1 MTARPGSAGI
11 VTSLRARYF
20 RNAWDSTVS
29 LICIAVIVTLAY
41 RFIGW
46 AIVDGVW
53 TARSASD
60 CASKSAGACWAVL
73 PARWRLIL
81 FGVYPFEMQW
91 RPALGSLVLLIAA
104 VLSCTPWFWRIDRIV
119 VLWVASFGAFVALM
133 RGGFFGLPLI
143 STENWGG
150 LALTLF
156 LFASLMVLGMPL
168 ATLLAIA
175 RQWGPRWLRVCV
187 GVFID
192 LVRSVPLIAIMFGAS
207 LVLPLILPGWLS
219 GDKLFRVILGF
230 AAFFGAYQAE
240 LLRGGFQAIDKGQIE
255 AARALGMRPWQFQL
269 TVLIPQAFRLTM
281 PQTVNQA
288 VAGFKD
294 TSYVAIVGFFDM
306 TASASAALGTGDWA
320 LAFVEVYIVVALLY
334 FVFAYSLSLYGASL
348 ERRMAAGQ
356 RR

>member
-1 MTARPGSAGI
+1 MAASAASAGLLAT
-11 VTSLRARYF
+11 VRARYF
-20 RNAWDSTVS
+20 RNAWDALVS
-29 LICIAVIVTLAY
+29 SVCIALLAY
-41 RFIGW
+41 LATRFFQW
-46 AIVDGVW
+46 AVLDGIW
-53 TARSASD
+53 NA
-60 CASKSAGACWAVL
+60 KSAAECTSRGTGACWAVL

-81 FGVYPFEMQW
+81 FGVYPYEQQW
-91 RPALGSLVLLIAA
+91 RPALGSLVLLAAA
-104 VLSCTPWFWRIDRIV
+104 VATCMPRFWGLLRIV
-119 VLWVASFGAFVALM
+119 VLWTVSFLTFLVLM
-133 RGGFFGLPLI
+133 RGGILGLSSI

-168 ATLLAIA
+168 ATLLALA
-175 RQWGPRWLRVCV
+175 RQYGPRWLRIAV
-187 GVFID
+187 GVLID

-207 LVLPLILPGWLS
+207 LVIPLILPGWLS

-230 AAFFGAYQAE
+230 ATFFGAYQAE

-255 AARALGMRPWQFQL
+255 AAKALGLRAWQYQV
-269 TVLIPQAFRLTM
+269 TILIPQAFRITM

-320 LAFVEVYIVVALLY
+320 LAFVEVYIVVGLLY
-334 FVFAYSLSLYGASL
+334 FVFAYSLSRYGAYL
-348 ERRMAAGQ
+348 ERRMAAGY
-356 RR
+356 RN

>member
-1 MTARPGSAGI
+1 MAASAASAGLLAT
-11 VTSLRARYF
+11 VRARYF
-20 RNAWDSTVS
+20 RNAWDALVS
-29 LICIAVIVTLAY
+29 SVCIVLIAYLAIRFFQWAVL
-41 RFIGW
+41 
-46 AIVDGVW
+46 DGIW
-53 TARSASD
+53 NA
-60 CASKSAGACWAVL
+60 KSAAECTSRGTGACWAVL

-81 FGVYPFEMQW
+81 FGVYPYEQQW
-91 RPALGSLVLLIAA
+91 RPALGSLVLLAAA
-104 VLSCTPWFWRIDRIV
+104 VATCMPRFWGLLRIV
-119 VLWVASFGAFVALM
+119 VLWTVSFLTFLVLM
-133 RGGFFGLPLI
+133 RGGILGLSSI

-168 ATLLAIA
+168 ATLLALA
-175 RQWGPRWLRVCV
+175 RQYGPRWLRIAV
-187 GVFID
+187 GVLID

-207 LVLPLILPGWLS
+207 LVIPLILPGWLS

-230 AAFFGAYQAE
+230 ATFFGAYQAE

-255 AARALGMRPWQFQL
+255 AAKALGMRAWQYQI
-269 TVLIPQAFRLTM
+269 TILIPQAFRITM

-320 LAFVEVYIVVALLY
+320 LAFVEVYIVVGLLY
-334 FVFAYSLSLYGASL
+334 FVFAYSLSRYGAYL
-348 ERRMAAGQ
+348 ERRMAAGY
-356 RR
+356 RN

>member
-1 MTARPGSAGI
+1 MTGRRTDMGVHAR
-11 VTSLRARYF
+11 LRSRYF
-20 RNAWDSTVS
+20 RNAWDATVS
-29 LICIAVIVTLAY
+29 TLCIALIAFLAI
-41 RFIGW
+41 RFFQW
-46 AIVDGVW
+46 AILDGVW
-53 TARSASD
+53 TAKSASD
-60 CASKSAGACWAVL
+60 CASQHAGACWAVL
-73 PARWRLIL
+73 PARWRLIV
-81 FGVYPFEMQW
+81 FGVYPFEQQW
-91 RPALGSLVLLIAA
+91 RPAMGSLVLLVAA
-104 VLSCTPWFWRIDRIV
+104 ALSCLPWFWKATRIAA
-119 VLWVASFGAFVALM
+119 LWLFSFGAFVILM
-133 RGGFFGLPLI
+133 RGGVLGLSEI

-175 RQWGPRWLRVCV
+175 RQWGPRWLRICV
-187 GVFID
+187 GLFID

-255 AARALGMRPWQFQL
+255 AAKSLGMRPWQYQM
-269 TVLIPQAFRLTM
+269 TVLIPQAFGTTM

-288 VAGFKD
+288 VAGFKH

-320 LAFVEVYIVVALLY
+320 LAFVEVYIVVALTY
-334 FVFAYSLSLYGASL
+334 FVFAYSLSLYGAFL
-348 ERRMAAGQ
+348 ERRMAAG
-356 RR
+356 RRR

>member
-1 MTARPGSAGI
+1 MAASAASAGLLAT
-11 VTSLRARYF
+11 VRARYF
-20 RNAWDSTVS
+20 RNAWDALVS
-29 LICIAVIVTLAY
+29 SVCIALLAY
-41 RFIGW
+41 LATRFFQW
-46 AIVDGVW
+46 AVLDGIW
-53 TARSASD
+53 NA
-60 CASKSAGACWAVL
+60 KSAAECTSRGTGACWAVL

-81 FGVYPFEMQW
+81 FGVYPYEQQW
-91 RPALGSLVLLIAA
+91 RPALGSLVLLAAA
-104 VLSCTPWFWRIDRIV
+104 VATCMPRFWGLLRIV
-119 VLWVASFGAFVALM
+119 VLWTVSFLTFLVLM
-133 RGGFFGLPLI
+133 RGGILGLSSI

-168 ATLLAIA
+168 ATLLALA
-175 RQWGPRWLRVCV
+175 RQYGPRWLRIAV
-187 GVFID
+187 GVLID

-207 LVLPLILPGWLS
+207 LVIPLILPGWLS

-230 AAFFGAYQAE
+230 ATFFGAYQAE

-255 AARALGMRPWQFQL
+255 AAKALGMRAWQYQI
-269 TVLIPQAFRLTM
+269 TILIPQAFRITM

-320 LAFVEVYIVVALLY
+320 LAFVEVYIVVGLLY
-334 FVFAYSLSLYGASL
+334 FVFAYSLSRYGAYL
-348 ERRMAAGQ
+348 ERRMAAGY
-356 RR
+356 RN

>member
-1 MTARPGSAGI
+1 MRASSRHAGVAAR
-11 VTSLRARYF
+11 VRARYF
-20 RNAWDSTVS
+20 RNPWDAVVST
-29 LICIAVIVTLAY
+29 LCIAVVAFLAY
-41 RFIGW
+41 RFIEW

-53 TARSASD
+53 TAKSATD
-60 CASKSAGACWAVL
+60 CASKGTGACWAVL

-91 RPALGSLVLLIAA
+91 RPALGSFVLLVAA
-104 VLSCTPWFWRIDRIV
+104 VLSCTPWFWRIGRIV
-119 VLWVASFGAFVALM
+119 ALWVVSFATFVALM
-133 RGGFFGLPLI
+133 RGGFLGLSLI

-175 RQWGPRWLRVCV
+175 RQYGPRWLRVFV
-187 GVFID
+187 GTFID
-192 LVRSVPLIAIMFGAS
+192 LIRSVPLIAIMFGAS
-207 LVLPLILPGWLS
+207 LVIPLVLPGWLS

-230 AAFFGAYQAE
+230 AAFYGAYQAE

-269 TVLIPQAFRLTM
+269 TVLIPQAFRVTM

-356 RR
+356 HR